1 MLRGSAERGY
11 DDVVPAVL
19 EIQQRQRALLAAL
32 AAGRGEEQDGRGLA
46 DTAADAPA
54 ARSVEN
60 DVEPRESLEEP
71 AVYFFACFA
80 ARFSFSDFC
89 AGFFAAVFF
98 AFLSLLPML

>member
-1 MLRGSAERGY
+1 MLGRSAERGD

-19 EIQQRQRALLAAL
+19 EVEQRQRALLAAF
-32 AAGRGEEQDGRGLA
+32 AAGRGEEQDGRRLA

-54 ARSVEN
+54 ARSVEKN
-60 DVEPRESLEEP
+60 VKPREGLDEL
-71 AVYFFACFA
+71 AGYFFACLA

-98 AFLSLLPML
+98 AFLSLLAML